1 MGEDSPQAAEVL
13 MPENLL
19 AACKAGDESGWERL
33 FRERAAQVYRWAV
46 VLGLSPACA
55 EDAAQ
60 EVLAT
65 AARRIGS
72 CRSEHV
78 LTSWLYQITRRVVAN
93 KRRLAWWRKV
103 FPVEDAVLE
112 PAFQRTGLE
121 GPETELTVRACLSR
135 MEKKHVELLLLAY
148 VEGFTKE
155 EVAKMLSIPPGTAAT
170 RLRVAKTRF
179 RELWNEAGGKADATH
194 RLLVQP

>member
-1 MGEDSPQAAEVL
+1 

-19 AACKAGDESGWERL
+19 AACKAGDENAWERL

-46 VLGLSPACA
+46 VLGLSPTCA

-65 AARRIGS
+65 AARRIHT

-78 LTSWLYQITRRVVAN
+78 LCSWLYQITRRVVAN
-93 KRRLAWWRKV
+93 KRRLAWWRRAFSV
-103 FPVEDAVLE
+103 GDAPLE
-112 PAFQRTGLE
+112 PAFERTDHS
-121 GPETELTVRACLSR
+121 GPETELAVRACLSR
-135 MEKKHVELLLLAY
+135 MDKKHVELLLLAY

-155 EVAKMLSIPPGTAAT
+155 ELAEMQGIPSGTVAT
-170 RLRVAKTRF
+170 RLRAAKAHF
-179 RELWNEAGGKADATH
+179 QEIWNKAGGEVDGTD
-194 RLLVQP
+194 RLLGQP